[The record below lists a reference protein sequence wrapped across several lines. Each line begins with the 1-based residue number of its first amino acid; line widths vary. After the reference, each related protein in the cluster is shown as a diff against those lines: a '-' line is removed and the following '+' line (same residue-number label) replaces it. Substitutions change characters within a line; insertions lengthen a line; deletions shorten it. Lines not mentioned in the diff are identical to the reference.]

1 MSASSP
7 EEQAVDDDF
16 QLTADEE
23 MLEGVDVDNVD
34 GLLENELRG
43 LHADR
48 PRHFIKKKL
57 FANKRIIPTIRKFG
71 LSSPLFKVI
80 FKILMKQTLT
90 MGETKVLVQCLL
102 PRKNISEDY
111 IVLIIASLSRK
122 DKNIA
127 MTSEM
132 LRWAISVYDVI
143 SVKTKIQKLYMV
155 LFHSLC
161 QESVRGSVC
170 HLLYFLTKRE
180 HVTPY
185 RVRRLTELIQNEKS
199 SPELIGLLMV
209 YQTYD
214 ITITVPHNVR
224 LVNAFVFKTPFPD
237 LKNHLTNVRQLWNV
251 ESDDSIKD
259 RKAEFQLPTK
269 AKAKKSKSKAVPEE
283 PVRELGEL
291 DITLIANDVEKL
303 DLPEQLSSVL
313 EDRRLQHALL
323 CKRNDVV
330 IDRLS
335 HWLVQKVMDLALW
348 ANEKDVMKSELHEM
362 LRKLVKFT
370 RFTKSQLPVI
380 EHFLFEY
387 LKTWNGFE
395 FEDEVFELITYI
407 KPTNF
412 RNFYNLVL
420 MRLYRLFVVS
430 DAKWK
435 AKLILCYTDLLNNWA
450 LLNWNRHA
458 MLSKKGESSI
468 DHVTTAFGVLSFDVN
483 YFNTIQKLVEHVD
496 RMCVMGLLAEDD
508 HPLLQHAG
516 LTFFELVS
524 KISVQD
530 NIPDVIIPAAT
541 FVHRNFYSSSA
552 MAVSRVCGILYQYKI
567 AFEEN
572 DKKTEDWM
580 SKHTPEYLNHFN
592 TYLMDVC
599 NSLWKNIGLSKV
611 KNEANAF
618 SLTRQN
624 ILDFQRICEE
634 RGMDV
639 SKLLSITHSAALAAF
654 SKRFM
659 TQLEN
664 DEKSSIIHDQPVTS
678 VYLRQ
683 IEENGGVSLS
693 YLDYKAEYL
702 NYLNQLGFTGIRDL
716 LYGCMSSL
724 IHLKERDASSFSQSS
739 T

>member
-1 MSASSP
+1 MSTSSP
-7 EEQAVDDDF
+7 EEQDVDGDF
-16 QLTADEE
+16 QKTADEE
-23 MLEGVDVDNVD
+23 LLEGVDVNNVD
-34 GLLENELRG
+34 KILEKDLQG
-43 LHADR
+43 LHA
-48 PRHFIKKKL
+48 
-57 FANKRIIPTIRKFG
+57 
-71 LSSPLFKVI
+71 VI

-90 MGETKVLVQCLL
+90 LGETKALAQCLL

-122 DKNIA
+122 DKNVE
-127 MTSEM
+127 MTVEM
-132 LRWAISVYDVI
+132 LKWAISVFDMI
-143 SVKTKIQKLYMV
+143 STKTKIQKLYMV

-161 QESVRGSVC
+161 QESVRAPVC
-170 HLLYFLTKRE
+170 HLLYYITKRE

-199 SPELIGLLMV
+199 SAEMIGLLMV

-214 ITITVPHNVR
+214 VTITVPHNVR
-224 LVNAFVFKTPFPD
+224 LVNTFVFKTPFPD
-237 LKNHLTNVRQLWNV
+237 LKNRSINIRRLWNV
-251 ESDDSIKD
+251 EYDESIEP

-269 AKAKKSKSKAVPEE
+269 AKSKKFKSKVILEE
-283 PVRELGEL
+283 PVRELSEL
-291 DITLIANDVEKL
+291 DITLIANDVERL
-303 DLPEQLSSVL
+303 DLSEQLSTIL

-323 CKRNDVV
+323 CKRDDAV
-330 IDRLS
+330 IDRVS
-335 HWLVQKVMDLALW
+335 HWLVQKVMNLALW
-348 ANEKDVMKSELHEM
+348 TNEQDVMKTELHEM

-380 EHFLFEY
+380 EYFLFEY

-395 FEDEVFELITYI
+395 FEDEIFELITYI
-407 KPTNF
+407 KPANYKD
-412 RNFYNLVL
+412 FYNLVL

-458 MLSKKGESSI
+458 KLSEQGESSI

-541 FVHRNFYSSSA
+541 FVHRNFYSPSA

-611 KNEANAF
+611 KDEANAF
-618 SLTRQN
+618 SLTRQSGSESPAD
-624 ILDFQRICEE
+624 ISF
-634 RGMDV
+634 
-639 SKLLSITHSAALAAF
+639 
-654 SKRFM
+654 
-659 TQLEN
+659 
-664 DEKSSIIHDQPVTS
+664 
-678 VYLRQ
+678 
-683 IEENGGVSLS
+683 
-693 YLDYKAEYL
+693 
-702 NYLNQLGFTGIRDL
+702 
-716 LYGCMSSL
+716 LYY
-724 IHLKERDASSFSQSS
+724 
-739 T
+739 